1 MTAKSVVVR
10 SDKLTGPYVPTLI
23 IHGGAGAITRAHLP
37 PDLYKQYESSLCK
50 YVTATRSLL
59 YDGANALKA
68 AVHAVSLME
77 DDPLFNC
84 GRGSVFT
91 EKGTIE
97 MEASVMVASVRPDA
111 AASSVEANGGIPTE
125 AFQKR
130 GAGVM
135 LVTETK
141 HPIKLAEQF
150 LLHTK
155 KGESSG
161 TMHCQLSGPDLEET
175 GFREWGMERMG
186 KDWFWTKRRW
196 DEHLRGLKED
206 RGIVDLLGGDEN
218 QNDGYALPSQGT
230 VGCVCMDQWGN
241 VVVATSTGGLTNKKA
256 GRIGDTPTLG
266 AGFWAES
273 WEELQNHHPKSFDT
287 NDFELPSVLSSRS
300 TFRHELYR
308 TFQADLRNIMSCI
321 PLAGMIFGSNYNSR
335 PANDYEEVLQKKES
349 EKVGVSRQLTFAPQH
364 AIQGVGKSH
373 RPQVRRRAIA
383 LSGTGNGDSFLRVCA
398 ARTVGA
404 KCRFTGSPLR
414 SSISEV
420 AGANGEL
427 QQSADDRW
435 GSGEGEGGI
444 IGIEVIG
451 PSLGKLDSTRDDLVQ
466 DGYMIHP
473 NQTQK
478 KLKGEIVWDFNC
490 GGLWRAFWD
499 EAKDEPKVMVF
510 KKDYDELGIGES
522 DSNHSQ

>member
-1 MTAKSVVVR
+1 MTFESMAVR
-10 SDKLTGPYVPTLI
+10 SDKPSGPYIPTLI

-37 PDLYKQYESSLCK
+37 PDLYKQYESSLLK
-50 YVTATRSLL
+50 YVTETRSLL
-59 YDGANALKA
+59 YDGANALTA
-68 AVHAVSLME
+68 AIHAVSLME

-111 AASSVEANGGIPTE
+111 AASSIKANGGIPAE

-141 HPIKLAEQF
+141 HPIRLAEQV
-150 LLHTK
+150 LLHTQ
-155 KGESSG
+155 KGNGSG
-161 TMHCQLSGPDLEET
+161 SMHCQLSGPDLEET
-175 GFREWGMERMG
+175 GFREWGMERMD

-196 DEHLRGLKED
+196 DEHLRGLEEGSRAD
-206 RGIVDLLGGDEN
+206 FEPPSGGEI
-218 QNDGYALPSQGT
+218 QNDVYALPSQGT

-273 WEELQNHHPKSFDT
+273 WEELKDHSPQSDGL
-287 NDFELPSVLSSRS
+287 ELFSTLSSRL
-300 TFRHELYR
+300 TLRHELYR
-308 TFQADLRNIMSCI
+308 TIQADLRNITSCI
-321 PLAGMIFGSNYNSR
+321 PWAGKIFGTNPRHANS
-335 PANDYEEVLQKKES
+335 YEQVPENREL
-349 EKVGVSRQLTFAPQH
+349 EKAGVSRQPMTLPH
-364 AIQGVGKSH
+364 RAIQGPGRSH
-373 RPQVRRRAIA
+373 RPQVRRRAVA

-398 ARTVGA
+398 GRTVGA
-404 KCRFTGSPLR
+404 RCRFTGLPLR
-414 SSISEV
+414 HSLSGV

-435 GSGEGEGGI
+435 GSGEGEGGM

-451 PSLGKLDSTRDDLVQ
+451 SSLGKFDSTQDNLDQ
-466 DGYMIHP
+466 DGYMVQP
-473 NQTQK
+473 GETQK

-499 EAKDEPKVMVF
+499 EAKDKPKVMVF
-510 KKDYDELGIGES
+510 KKDYD
-522 DSNHSQ
+522 D